1 MADTLQLPDGAGA
14 IDLAEH
20 RFEAGLIR
28 LAVAGGE
35 GHPLDVSDPAVR
47 AAIEAALVADPLRPF
62 DPAALQAHAP
72 AALEALDASAGAN
85 ELLARVAPIWRPRL
99 LVLAGRSDELTGEEA
114 VVLRFEERLRDLQL
128 AMAEAEAAGDEDR
141 REALHAKY
149 IEIGTSYAGRLA
161 ARAR

>member
-1 MADTLQLPDGAGA
+1 MADTVQLPDGAGA

-28 LAVAGGE
+28 LAVAGGT
-35 GHPLDVSDPAVR
+35 GHPLDVSAPEVR
-47 AAIEAALVADPLRPF
+47 AAIEGALSADPLRPF
-62 DPAALQAHAP
+62 APEALKAHAP
-72 AALEALDASAGAN
+72 AALAALDAGVADN
-85 ELLARVAPIWRPRL
+85 DLLARLAPMWRPRL

-114 VVLRFEERLRDLQL
+114 VVLRFEERLRDLQH
-128 AMAEAEAAGDEDR
+128 AMAEADAAGDEDR

-161 ARAR
+161 ARDR